1 MTSLPLHFRSWI
13 CRQPDG
19 CSGRSLVERQKACQG
34 ALQLLSPDDQRNVIQ
49 FSGQKSDSCAHAE
62 RSIVSFLNQ
71 LVSVLT
77 YPGQVVIE
85 MFPETACGMFCG
97 CIHF

>member
-1 MTSLPLHFRSWI
+1 MAVVVGHWSKDKKLVKEHFNF
-13 CRQPDG
+13 
-19 CSGRSLVERQKACQG
+19 
-34 ALQLLSPDDQRNVIQ
+34 LSPDDQRNVIQ
-49 FSGQKSDSCAHAE
+49 FSGQKSDSCAHAG

>member
-1 MTSLPLHFRSWI
+1 MAVVVGHWSKDKKLVKEHFNF
-13 CRQPDG
+13 
-19 CSGRSLVERQKACQG
+19 
-34 ALQLLSPDDQRNVIQ
+34 LSPDDQHNVIQ
-49 FSGQKSDSCAHAE
+49 FSGQKSDSCAHAG

-85 MFPETACGMFCG
+85 MFPEAACGMFCG